1 MLKITKILDASDAE
15 DLVEDKIV
23 DANAEGGVGEEG
35 DVEGMVEDQENG
47 LHDLGDVDVES
58 KLHDLGDVD
67 DLHVTEKAEG
77 EGDSDLEV
85 DEEVLGVVEVSTSMV
100 DKSFWNADK
109 WKLYFVFIFHPIIST
124 MLNMVSHIEYLMNYF
139 FLRISGLRVL

>member
-47 LHDLGDVDVES
+47 
-58 KLHDLGDVD
+58 LHDLGDVD

>member
-47 LHDLGDVDVES
+47 
-58 KLHDLGDVD
+58 LHDLGDVD

-124 MLNMVSHIEYLMNYF
+124 MLNMVSHIEYLIIF
-139 FLRISGLRVL
+139 FEDIWVAGTIN